1 MKRNPFALLLLFL
14 LVWLSLPL
22 NVSAKSYWAERYDVD
37 LTIQPGGRLDVTE
50 EVVLRFDGGPFTFFF
65 RELEYN
71 RLDGVANVRAYL
83 DGALLPEGSGAG
95 QVEIER
101 ERGKLRATWHMP
113 PTSDAART
121 FRLEYTVLGAVRANP
136 GADEIVW
143 RAVPEDH
150 DYEISRSQVTLRYP
164 DGVQPLSAPRLDG
177 ANASAGQLTGGAV
190 FTVQGVD
197 EDDSLDV
204 SIAFPSGSLVSG
216 PPAWQLAQEQQRRET
231 TAAIPYGLGAA
242 ALVGLLGT
250 AALMGFY
257 QRTRRDD
264 LPPLSYS
271 SQQQTPPSDIPPALA
286 AKLRGSGD
294 PALATLFDLAQRGVL
309 EIVVGQGMLR
319 SKKFEL
325 AYIPGGEIL
334 RPHEQALVDALFTD
348 KHGTR
353 ESISFNELGSRLSS
367 NHKAINAPL
376 DALMASYGWKDPER
390 ERQRNRLI
398 GVSVMALLLGPL
410 VAVAA
415 VLPLPTLIRAV
426 LVGTGAA
433 MFVLGF
439 VGTLSGAM
447 FSTLTASGMQQ
458 ASAWQSFERY
468 LKDVSRGREPAIRP
482 DAFSLY
488 LPYAAGFGL
497 ASGWARFFENQPN
510 VPVPPWLNSLEQAG
524 VRFSDVSAAIIASQ
538 AATSSSASGGA
549 AGASGG
555 GSSGAG

>member
-1 MKRNPFALLLLFL
+1 MKRKAFALSLLFL
-14 LVWLSLPL
+14 LVWLTLPL
-22 NVSAKSYWAERYDVD
+22 SVSAKSYWAERYDVD

-50 EVVLRFDGGPFTFFF
+50 TVVLRFDGGPYTFFF

-71 RLDGVANVRAYL
+71 RLDGVENVRASL
-83 DGALLPEGSGAG
+83 DGVPLPEGSGAG

-113 PTSDAART
+113 PTSDATRE

-143 RAVPEDH
+143 RAVPEEH
-150 DYEISRSQVTLRYP
+150 EYEISRSQITLRYP
-164 DGVQPLSAPRLDG
+164 EGVQPLSAPQMDG
-177 ANASAGQLTGGAV
+177 ANATTGQLAGGAV

-197 EDDSLDV
+197 DDDPLDV

-216 PPAWQLAQEQQRRET
+216 PPAWQVAQEQQRRET

-309 EIVVGQGMLR
+309 EIDMEPGMFR

-325 AYIPGGEIL
+325 VYVHGEEVL
-334 RPHEQALVDALFTD
+334 RPHEQALLDALFTD
-348 KHGTR
+348 KHGMR
-353 ESISFNELGSRLSS
+353 DRISFNELGSRLTS
-367 NHKAINAPL
+367 NQKAINAPL
-376 DALMASYGWKDPER
+376 DALMTGYGWKDAER

-398 GVSVMALLLGPL
+398 GVSVLALLLGPL

-415 VLPLPTLIRAV
+415 VFPLPTLIRAL
-426 LVGTGAA
+426 LVGAGIA

-447 FSTLTASGMQQ
+447 FSTLTASGLQQ
-458 ASAWQSFERY
+458 ASAWQSFAQY
-468 LKDVSRGREPAIRP
+468 LKDVSRGREPSIRP

-510 VPVPPWLNSLEQAG
+510 VPMPPWLNSLEQAG

-538 AATSSSASGGA
+538 AATSSGSAGGA